1 MKVTILILALI
12 CVGGCSRQQVTAATQ
27 TQKLPTAS
35 EVFEL
40 RSKCAELG
48 KKLDESM
55 GHVSAVA
62 QDVVSNYN
70 VKNNRCYV
78 LLTNHPVNYAEITTP
93 SWFNNVYLFDGQT
106 QEALAT
112 TSTTGNGFDGST
124 KKSGMAY
131 GKNIRTYDAA
141 EAYIDRLMQREGE

>member
-1 MKVTILILALI
+1 MKIMILILSLVA
-12 CVGGCSRQQVTAATQ
+12 VVGCSRQQATAATQ
-27 TQKLPTAS
+27 TQKLPTAT
-35 EVFEL
+35 EVFNL

-48 KKLDESM
+48 KRLDESM

-62 QDVVSNYN
+62 QDMVSNYN

-78 LLTNHPVNYAEITTP
+78 KLTNHPTNYAEITTK

-106 QEALAT
+106 REALAT
-112 TSTTGNGFDGST
+112 TSTTGNEFDGST

-141 EAYIDRLMQREGE
+141 EAYIDRLMEREGE